1 MSEVDSWL
9 SDSQDVVATAQHVLS
24 EVERGLLAVEKVEA
38 VAKRTR
44 PVLRIATVV
53 ILGCLVGL
61 GIVLLVSRKRHESQ
75 IEVPDGESPE
85 AGI

>member
-1 MSEVDSWL
+1 VSEVDSWL